1 MSKCDC
7 WHEVQPFC
15 HNDKI
20 NGVCYGTKER
30 EYCQCGGDNTKCDF
44 YPEKR
49 KENKTMKTLEMM
61 NAAKENG
68 KTYFNESNDIIYS
81 KELGFI
87 DSISSEAMTI
97 CEFDSTFTFNQ
108 FMFFNWTE
116 VNTMT
121 RSEAEEKYG
130 IKIIG

>member
-15 HNDKI
+15 YNDKI

-30 EYCQCGGDNTKCDF
+30 EYCQCNGDTSKCDF
-44 YPEKR
+44 YHEKR
-49 KENKTMKTLEMM
+49 KDNKPMKTLEMM

-68 KTYFNESNDIIYS
+68 KTYWNEANDILYS
-81 KELGFI
+81 AKYGFTELFSNNPVATI
-87 DSISSEAMTI
+87 D
-97 CEFDSTFTFNQ
+97 FDGYFNDFMVFT
-108 FMFFNWTE
+108 WAE

>member
-7 WHEVQPFC
+7 WHEVEPFC
-15 HNDKI
+15 YNDKI

-30 EYCQCGGDNTKCDF
+30 EYCQCGGDNAKCDF

-49 KENKTMKTLEMM
+49 KGNKTMKTLEMM
-61 NAAKENG
+61 NAAKANG
-68 KTYFNESNDIIYS
+68 KTYWNEANDILYCFGI
-81 KELGFI
+81 GFVE
-87 DSISSEAMTI
+87 SSNVEPVAMNG
-97 CEFDSTFTFNQ
+97 FDGSFND
-108 FMFFNWTE
+108 FMAFSWQE